1 MAPLEIELS
10 GTSVIARH
18 AERAVLSVK
27 VSSEGPSQET
37 VSNDVTS
44 TSNNLAIKFKELAPR
59 SEDGSTTS
67 DAPVTIFSMTSMRTS
82 SWTPTISHNNEA
94 VQLPRQYEAVTMFKV
109 IFRNFYK
116 LGEVTGA
123 LFKTPH
129 TTIEGTE
136 YILTDQTKEDL
147 GSESRK
153 AALRD
158 AIRKAQD
165 YADVVGKKAV
175 AVEISE
181 QSYSVGMRTK
191 QSARRSDRAVSASYV
206 DGLTVEPEDVE
217 LRSSVEVKFVA
228 E

>member
-1 MAPLEIELS
+1 MASLEIRLN

-27 VSSEGPSQET
+27 VSSEGPSQDT

-44 TSNNLAIKFKELAPR
+44 TSNNLAKKFKELAPQ
-59 SEDGSTTS
+59 SEDGSTTA

-82 SWTPTISHNNEA
+82 SWIPTISRNNEN
-94 VQLPRQYEAVTMFKV
+94 VQLPRQYQATTMFKV
-109 IFRNFYK
+109 IFRNFNK
-116 LGEVTGA
+116 LGEITGT

-165 YADVVGKKAV
+165 YADVVGKKVV

-181 QSYSVGMRTK
+181 QSYSVGIRTK
-191 QSARRSDRAVSASYV
+191 QMARRNDTGSSVSYV

-217 LRSSVEVKFVA
+217 LRSSVGVKFVA